1 MASHSV
7 SDELQPRALRAFTA
21 LQQLHPNWAG
31 SLILCLGLD
40 AAGAALSIAGNIAGA
55 VTLAIDDDPA
65 HLREV
70 IRTGACDFV
79 VNSLDEAIR
88 AMKNEIRKGAPLS
101 VALAADPRVVL
112 PEIVDRG
119 LAPQLFATF
128 VPPHSPP
135 AKDVSSAA
143 VHLQTLGA
151 TLVHFGDA
159 PVPEGFLDAATLVD
173 AIIEHHGWN
182 LCSFAFKSAAEIRT
196 FDASALSRLS
206 SGDNLR
212 RRWLEV
218 APRILQRQR
227 QPQRYLW
234 LTQQEAEAITLS

>member
-1 MASHSV
+1 
-7 SDELQPRALRAFTA
+7 
-21 LQQLHPNWAG
+21 
-31 SLILCLGLD
+31 LGLD
-40 AAGAALSIAGNIAGA
+40 AAGAALTIAGNIAGA

-88 AMKNEIRKGAPLS
+88 AMKNEVRKGAPLS
-101 VALAADPRVVL
+101 VALSVDPRVVL

-135 AKDVSSAA
+135 AKDVSDELSPAA
-143 VHLQTLGA
+143 VHLQSLGA
-151 TLVHFGDA
+151 TLAHFNDA

-173 AIIEHHGWN
+173 AIIEQHNWN
-182 LCSFAFKSAAEIRT
+182 LCSFAFESAAELRT

-206 SGDNLR
+206 SGDTLR
-212 RRWLEV
+212 RRWIEV

-227 QPQRYLW
+227 PPQRFLW
-234 LTQQEAEAITLS
+234 LTQQEADAIALI